1 MKAIVKYGVLA
12 AVLAILLQT
21 FSSSL
26 ALGVTLVVWY
36 LLGGKRTLYLI
47 YHTLDRDGRTAV
59 RFIHL
64 LWVNLNAKWRNQS
77 VGDLFLKTADRI
89 PEKTMMVL
97 CHETGEEKMTFR
109 ECKEMSCQVARYFL
123 KQGYKKGDVVGLV
136 MENRIDYCCYWIGL
150 SMIGVIPALIN
161 SNLRQQSLLHT
172 LTVAK
177 CKAVIFSSELCEAV
191 LELKSK
197 LEAPLYCCDIQ
208 ESSDVFNL
216 PDEIRSLSKEPLTE
230 KLAGYDSALFYIY
243 TSGTTGLPKPAIIK
257 HSRYL
262 FASYCLFCM
271 GIVSERDVL
280 YSVLPM
286 YHSAGV
292 AVCQGNVLTEGLT
305 MVTRKKLSANKFWED
320 CVKHKV
326 TCAQYIGEIARYLYA
341 TPESQYEK
349 QHSIRMM
356 FGNGLRPQIWQQ
368 FVDRFKIEQ
377 VCEFYGSTEGNC
389 SVGNFSNK
397 VGAVGFVSQLF
408 PFLLPLGIVR
418 VDEDTGEP
426 MRGSDGLAIP
436 CAYGEP
442 GELVGRIDRGHPVR
456 DYHGYADDSST
467 KKKIMKDV
475 WNKGDMCFRSGDILV
490 MDELGWLYFKD
501 RAGDTFRWKGENV
514 STMEVEATISQVIG
528 LRDCVVYGVEVPG
541 AEGRAGMAAI
551 PDPERKVDVSQM
563 YAGMVDKLPAY
574 ARPIFLRFVDEIDLT
589 ATFKLKK
596 RDLQKEGFNP
606 ETVKDKMYMMDSKS
620 KTYLP
625 LTQEMYNNIVNGNT
639 RF

>member
-1 MKAIVKYGVLA
+1 MKALVKYGILA
-12 AVLAILLQT
+12 AVLGTLLQT
-21 FSSSL
+21 SSWCL
-26 ALGVTLVVWY
+26 ALGGTLALWY
-36 LLGGKRTLYLI
+36 VLGGSYTLYLT
-47 YHTLDRDGRTAV
+47 YHTLERDGRTAV
-59 RFIHL
+59 RFVHL
-64 LWVNLNAKWRNQS
+64 LWINLNAKWRNQT

-89 PEKTMMVL
+89 PDKTMMVL
-97 CHETGEEKMTFR
+97 CHEDGEDKMTFR
-109 ECKEMSCQVARYFL
+109 ECKEMACQVARYFL
-123 KQGYKKGDVVGLV
+123 QQGYKKGDVVGIV
-136 MENRIDYCCYWIGL
+136 MENRIDYCTYWIGL
-150 SMIGVIPALIN
+150 SMIGVVPALVN

-177 CKAVIFSSELCEAV
+177 CKAVIFSSELSQAV
-191 LELKSK
+191 LDIQQNID
-197 LEAPLYCCDIQ
+197 AQLYCCDDRKQ
-208 ESSDVFNL
+208 SDVKNL
-216 PDEIRSLSKEPLTE
+216 PFEIKSFEKNPLQE
-230 KLAGYDSALFYIY
+230 KLAGYDDALFYIY

-271 GIVSERDVL
+271 GIVSELDVL

-286 YHSAGV
+286 YHSAGA
-292 AVCQGNVLTEGLT
+292 AVCQGNTLTEGLT
-305 MVTRKKLSANKFWED
+305 MVFRKKLSATKFWED

-341 TPESQYEK
+341 TPESPFEK
-349 QHSIRMM
+349 QHTIRMM

-368 FVDRFKIEQ
+368 FVDRFKIKQ

-397 VGAVGFVSQLF
+397 VGAVGFISVLF
-408 PFLLPLGIVR
+408 PFLLPLGIVK

-426 MRGSDGLAIP
+426 LRGPDGLAIP
-436 CAYGEP
+436 CPFGEP
-442 GELVGRIDRGHPVR
+442 GELVGRIDKGHPVR

-467 KKKIMKDV
+467 KKKVMKDV
-475 WNKGDMCFRSGDILV
+475 WKKGDMCFRSGDILV
-490 MDELGWLYFKD
+490 MDEFGWLYFKD

-514 STMEVEATISQVIG
+514 STMEVEATVSAVIG
-528 LRDCVVYGVEVPG
+528 LRDCVVYGVEIPG

-551 PDPERKVDVSQM
+551 PDPERKVDVEKM
-563 YAGMVDKLPAY
+563 YNGLTEKLPAY
-574 ARPIFLRFVDEIDLT
+574 ARPMFLRFVDEIDLT

-606 ETVKDKMYMMDSKS
+606 EKVKDKLFMLDSKA

-625 LTQEMYNNIVNGNT
+625 LTQEQYNNIVNGNT